1 MSPSARHPQ
10 RRAAL
15 IAAARRVAA
24 EKGLAA
30 TNVRA
35 VAAEAAVSPGSVLYY
50 FPTFE
55 ELLFASVE
63 GVLEEFYEAR
73 QAIAERVADPVE
85 RMRQLIAAG
94 IPDIITDDLRVVYES
109 VGLVREKPQFRPLMR
124 SIVDRQVTMYRSTIE
139 LGASLGV
146 FHLADEPSAIARN
159 IVALEDAYDLYPLIG
174 VDLDREACR
183 RAVIRYA
190 ELALGV
196 QILAADPRQVTG

>member
-1 MSPSARHPQ
+1 MSPSSRHPQ

-15 IAAARRVAA
+15 VAAARRVAA

-55 ELLFASVE
+55 ELLFTSVE

-73 QAIAERVADPVE
+73 QAIAERVSDPID

-94 IPDIITDDLRVVYES
+94 IPDVITDDLRLVYES
-109 VGLVREKPQFRPLMR
+109 IGLVREKPQYRPLMR
-124 SIVDRQVTMYRSTIE
+124 SIVERQVTMYRAAIDVGVA
-139 LGASLGV
+139 LGAFV
-146 FHLADEPSAIARN
+146 PADEPAAIARN

-174 VDLDREACR
+174 VSLDREACR
-183 RAVIRYA
+183 RAVTRYA
-190 ELALGV
+190 ELALGA
-196 QILAADPRQVTG
+196 QILERAPEAPTG